1 MKKWEDIV
9 KEKMEE
15 PVGTLPESVFDEFH
29 ARLDA
34 ARSVTA
40 VRSAAR
46 RRHLLWALAPA
57 AAAGLAAILLLRKPS
72 VTEDGTQIIQQ
83 PHVPVAAVADTVKTE
98 EPLQSDILV
107 SQAVTP
113 KAAKHSPV
121 HVLEQA
127 TTDNTQ
133 SFEKTEEV
141 RPAEEASI
149 PETDVV
155 SQPESQEEK
164 TIDKP
169 AVSAP
174 SPVINNSIA
183 TKPIELKVAPA
194 AGIVAGSGLIA
205 AIVSPHIGFSTVSV
219 PILPDGGRYYA
230 DSYDTMGKPLGEH
243 SHSYPLFKEGL
254 SVGIPVASRL
264 KITAGLEYSRY
275 RSGLSWR
282 FNTGK
287 LGGTLGEKVQ
297 IAQYLGVPL
306 RLDWSLVKN
315 NMLDIYVGGGVASD
329 YCIGATL
336 TDKCPGVASN
346 VMKLKRDGFYFSLLG
361 ASGIQINI
369 NEHVGFYLEPEV
381 TWTKPPK
388 NPVDVTV
395 YGEALYDYIITGLIP
410 MEIENFRLETYRT
423 VHPFMFTVATG
434 LRFNFG
440 K

>member
-29 ARLDA
+29 ARLDG

-40 VRSAAR
+40 GRSAAR
-46 RRHLLWALAPA
+46 HRPLLWALAPA

-72 VTEDGTQIIQQ
+72 VTEDGIQIIQQ

-113 KAAKHSPV
+113 KETKHSPV
-121 HVLEQA
+121 HVLEPA

-133 SFEKTEEV
+133 PTEKTEEV
-141 RPAEEASI
+141 RPAEETSI

-155 SQPESQEEK
+155 SQPEPS
-164 TIDKP
+164 
-169 AVSAP
+169 VSAP

-183 TKPIELKVAPA
+183 TKPIELRVAPA
-194 AGIVAGSGLIA
+194 AGIVAGGGLLA
-205 AIVSPHIGFSTVSV
+205 AIVSPHIGLSTVSI

-315 NMLDIYVGGGVASD
+315 NMLDIYVGGGVVAD

-336 TDKCPGVASN
+336 TDKCPGVAPN

-434 LRFNFG
+434 LRFNLG

>member
-40 VRSAAR
+40 GRSAAR
-46 RRHLLWALAPA
+46 HRPLLWALAPA
-57 AAAGLAAILLLRKPS
+57 AAAGLAAILLLRKAS
-72 VTEDGTQIIQQ
+72 VTEDGIQIIQQ

-113 KAAKHSPV
+113 KETKHSPV
-121 HVLEQA
+121 HVLEPA

-133 SFEKTEEV
+133 PTEKTEEV
-141 RPAEEASI
+141 RPAEETSI

-155 SQPESQEEK
+155 SQPEPS
-164 TIDKP
+164 
-169 AVSAP
+169 VSAP

-183 TKPIELKVAPA
+183 TKPIELRVAPA
-194 AGIVAGSGLIA
+194 AGIVAGGGLLA
-205 AIVSPHIGFSTVSV
+205 AIVSPHIGLSTVSI

-315 NMLDIYVGGGVASD
+315 NMLDIYVGGGVVAD

-336 TDKCPGVASN
+336 TDKCSGVAPN
-346 VMKLKRDGFYFSLLG
+346 VMKLKRDGVYFSLLG

-434 LRFNFG
+434 LRFNLG

>member
-40 VRSAAR
+40 GRSAAR
-46 RRHLLWALAPA
+46 HRPLLWALAPA

-72 VTEDGTQIIQQ
+72 VTEDGIQIIQQ

-113 KAAKHSPV
+113 KETKHSPV
-121 HVLEQA
+121 HVLEPA

-133 SFEKTEEV
+133 PTEKTEEV
-141 RPAEEASI
+141 RPAEETSI

-155 SQPESQEEK
+155 SQPEPS
-164 TIDKP
+164 
-169 AVSAP
+169 VSAP

-183 TKPIELKVAPA
+183 TKPIELRVAPA
-194 AGIVAGSGLIA
+194 AGIVAGGGLLA
-205 AIVSPHIGFSTVSV
+205 AIVSPHIGLSTVSI

-264 KITAGLEYSRY
+264 KITAGLEYNRY

-315 NMLDIYVGGGVASD
+315 NMLDIYVGGGVVAD

-336 TDKCPGVASN
+336 TDKCPGVAPN

-434 LRFNFG
+434 LRFNLG

>member
-40 VRSAAR
+40 GRSAAR
-46 RRHLLWALAPA
+46 HRPLLWALAPA

-72 VTEDGTQIIQQ
+72 LTEDGIQIIQQ
-83 PHVPVAAVADTVKTE
+83 PHLSVATVADTIKTE
-98 EPLQSDILV
+98 EPLKFDIFV
-107 SQAVTP
+107 SQAVKP
-113 KAAKHSPV
+113 KETRHSPV
-121 HVLEQA
+121 HVLEPA

-133 SFEKTEEV
+133 PTEKTEEV
-141 RPAEEASI
+141 RPAEETSI

-155 SQPESQEEK
+155 SQPEPS
-164 TIDKP
+164 
-169 AVSAP
+169 VSAP

-183 TKPIELKVAPA
+183 TKPIELRVAPA
-194 AGIVAGSGLIA
+194 AGIVAGGGLLA
-205 AIVSPHIGFSTVSV
+205 AIVSPHIGLSTVSI

-315 NMLDIYVGGGVASD
+315 NMLDIYVGGGVVAD

-336 TDKCPGVASN
+336 TDKCPGVVPN
-346 VMKLKRDGFYFSLLG
+346 VMKLKRDGFFFSPIG
-361 ASGIQINI
+361 VSGIQINI
-369 NEHVGFYLEPEV
+369 NEHVGLYLEPEV

-434 LRFNFG
+434 LRFNLG

>member
-15 PVGTLPESVFDEFH
+15 PGGTLPENVFDEFH

-40 VRSAAR
+40 GLSAAR
-46 RRHLLWALAPA
+46 RRPPLWALAPA
-57 AAAGLAAILLLRKPS
+57 VAAGLAAILLLRKPS
-72 VTEDGTQIIQQ
+72 LTEDGIQIIQQ
-83 PHVPVAAVADTVKTE
+83 PHLSVATVADTIKTE
-98 EPLQSDILV
+98 EPLKFDIFV
-107 SQAVTP
+107 SQAVKP
-113 KAAKHSPV
+113 KATKHSPV
-121 HVLEQA
+121 HVLEPA
-127 TTDNTQ
+127 ITDNAQ
-133 SFEKTEEV
+133 SSEETAEV
-141 RPAEEASI
+141 RPAEETSI

-155 SQPESQEEK
+155 SQPEPS
-164 TIDKP
+164 
-169 AVSAP
+169 VSAP

-282 FNTGK
+282 FNSGK

-315 NMLDIYVGGGVASD
+315 NMLDIYVGGGVVAD

-336 TDKCPGVASN
+336 TDKCSGVAPN

-434 LRFNFG
+434 LRFNLG

>member
-15 PVGTLPESVFDEFH
+15 PGGTLPENVFDEFH

-40 VRSAAR
+40 GLSAAWR
-46 RRHLLWALAPA
+46 RPPLWALAPA
-57 AAAGLAAILLLRKPS
+57 VAAGLAAILLLRKPS
-72 VTEDGTQIIQQ
+72 LTEDGIQIIQQ
-83 PHVPVAAVADTVKTE
+83 PHLSVATVADTIKTE
-98 EPLQSDILV
+98 EPLKFDIFV
-107 SQAVTP
+107 SQAVKP
-113 KAAKHSPV
+113 KATKHSPV
-121 HVLEQA
+121 HVLEPA
-127 TTDNTQ
+127 ITDNAQ
-133 SFEKTEEV
+133 SSEETAEV
-141 RPAEEASI
+141 RPAEETSI

-155 SQPESQEEK
+155 SQPEPS
-164 TIDKP
+164 
-169 AVSAP
+169 VSAP

-282 FNTGK
+282 FNSGK

-315 NMLDIYVGGGVASD
+315 NMLDIYVGGGVVAD

-336 TDKCPGVASN
+336 TDKCSGVAPN

-434 LRFNFG
+434 LRFNLG